1 MIKKL
6 RISCLG
12 MLLAF
17 GGLVIYGNLKIKHL
31 DFQSYSNDENVLYYV
46 ESIDDQLK
54 RYPYLKDMDN
64 DDEIQSYND
73 LLQYSPNVLQVK
85 INEVNFAGTELI
97 NSCQV
102 TKVIK
107 SDTIKSGDIID
118 IYSYNYYVSNFG
130 VGYID
135 GSLPLRVGETYT
147 VFIEQAPN
155 PNVKDAYIFSSFK
168 YGFFRLGENPR
179 YLVNFN
185 AEIDF
190 TLKDAMSYD
199 YITIGP
205 DVDIYD
211 RIYQEINNSNK

>member
-1 MIKKL
+1 
-6 RISCLG
+6 